1 MTIAELLV
9 EKLNV
14 LPPEKQQELLA
25 FADSLVQEVQV
36 ADQLSEPVKTD
47 QSRSIS
53 SLGERLM
60 AIRQQ
65 AIENGMQPST
75 VEEVERE
82 IAEERDRHRDLWVE
96 KGFEDLSGL

>member
-14 LPPEKQQELLA
+14 LPPEKQQALLA
-25 FADSLVQEVQV
+25 FAESLVQEAQV
-36 ADQLSEPVKTD
+36 EARLSEVGESAQPK
-47 QSRSIS
+47 SKS

-65 AIENGMQPST
+65 AIENGMQPLT

-82 IAEERDRHRDLWVE
+82 IADQRDRHRDLWAE
-96 KGFEDLSGL
+96 